1 MEILFSSKEDE
12 YDINFEKNC
21 VIFGSN
27 NSGKTKVLKLLSD
40 SIKNGNVVINSLN
53 CQKNE
58 YDVIFF
64 SEESDFNDEFSFT
77 KSNLFKATIYDSIM
91 NSINKEQ
98 LLKEVN
104 STFDKI
110 DSRVN
115 DYLDKNM
122 NQFFDNKIKF
132 DIDITDLDNIIN
144 KFTSV
149 YINDLNDN
157 KKIPK
162 SFKRILLYQLS
173 LLNFN
178 DNKEK
183 FIIIDDFDLYMDS
196 DNIIKI
202 LNFVS
207 KYSSDN
213 CHFIL
218 STSNPIVYTYL
229 PKEFDVYK
237 INKQRLYKLSDLN
250 YIIKRSIIG
259 KEYQNNHELISFED
273 FYNKNVH
280 LINEKDIDDFYKK
293 NFVFQKTNIGII
305 LTSDYIYFNK
315 YNSVGSYIITRNSEE
330 IHFLKFICDE
340 LLTEYE
346 IIDIL

>member
-1 MEILFSSKEDE
+1 MEILFSTKEHE
-12 YDINFEKNC
+12 YNLNFKNNC
-21 VIFGSN
+21 VIFGAN
-27 NSGKTKVLKLLSD
+27 NSGKTKVLQLLSE
-40 SIKNGNVVINSLN
+40 SIKNGKAVINSLK
-53 CQKNE
+53 CQKND

-77 KSNLFKATIYDSIM
+77 KNNLFRSTIYDSIM
-91 NSINKEQ
+91 NSIDKVQ
-98 LLKEVN
+98 LLKELN
-104 STFDKI
+104 STLDKI
-110 DSRVN
+110 DSKVN
-115 DYLDKNM
+115 DYLDKNI

-149 YINDLNDN
+149 YINDLRDN

-173 LLNFN
+173 LLDFS
-178 DNKEK
+178 DGKEK
-183 FIIIDDFDLYMDS
+183 FVIIDDFDLYMDT

-202 LNFVS
+202 LNFIS

-229 PKEFDVYK
+229 SQEYTVYK
-237 INKQRLYKLSDLN
+237 LNDQILYKLADLN
-250 YIIKRSIIG
+250 YIIKKCIIE
-259 KEYQNNHELISFED
+259 KEYNKSKKADSFEEFYDQNIHLISDED
-273 FYNKNVH
+273 VNT
-280 LINEKDIDDFYKK
+280 FYKK
-293 NFVFQKTNIGII
+293 HFVFQKTNIGII
-305 LTSDYIYFNK
+305 LTSDYIYFND
-315 YNSVGSYIITRNSEE
+315 YNSTGSYIITKNSDDLR
-330 IHFLKFICDE
+330 FLKFICDE
-340 LLTEYE
+340 LLTEYD

>member
-1 MEILFSSKEDE
+1 MEIIFSDKENE
-12 YDINFEKNC
+12 YNVNFNNNC
-21 VIFGSN
+21 VMFGSN
-27 NSGKTKVLKLLSD
+27 NSGKTKTLKVLAD
-40 SIKNGNVVINSLN
+40 SLKNGNAIVNSLKR
-53 CQKNE
+53 QKNE

-64 SEESDFNDEFSFT
+64 SEEADFNDEFSFT
-77 KSNLFKATIYDSIM
+77 KSNLFRSTIYDSIM
-91 NSINKEQ
+91 SSINKNQ

-110 DSRVN
+110 DSKVN

-122 NQFFDNKIKF
+122 NQYFDNKIKF

-162 SFKRILLYQLS
+162 SFKRILLYQLA

-183 FIIIDDFDLYMDS
+183 FIIIDDFDLYLDS
-196 DNIIKI
+196 DNIIRI
-202 LNFVS
+202 LKFVS

-229 PKEFDVYK
+229 SKEFDVYK
-237 INKQRLYKLSDLN
+237 INNQKLYKLSDLN

-259 KEYQNNHELISFED
+259 REYQKNQESISFEV
-273 FYNKNVH
+273 FYNNNVH
-280 LINEKDIDDFYKK
+280 LINEKDINIFYK
-293 NFVFQKTNIGII
+293 NNYVFQKTNIGII

-315 YNSVGSYIITRNSEE
+315 YDSDGSYIITRNSEE
-330 IHFLKFICDE
+330 IQFLKFICDE